1 MCKAVGLVDRN
12 RIPDARMTASSF
24 YDSRFRPSYGRLNE
38 SSGHG
43 GWCPKTRSDR
53 TDYLQVDMGEVRFLC
68 GVATQG
74 LLMGSAWTTS
84 YKLQLSTNGTTWNTY
99 RETNIEK
106 VRRELYVIDV
116 FRN

>member
-1 MCKAVGLVDRN
+1 MVDRN

-24 YDSRFRPSYGRLNE
+24 YSSYTPPHYSRLNE

-53 TDYLQVDMGEVRFLC
+53 TDSLQVDMGEVRFLC

-74 LLMGSAWTTS
+74 LLRGSA
-84 YKLQLSTNGTTWNTY
+84 
-99 RETNIEK
+99 
-106 VRRELYVIDV
+106 
-116 FRN
+116 